1 MRQQLPQPPT
11 KLAHYNLNAPDAPI
25 LYFFHIPKTAGIS
38 MRVALTER
46 FWPEQAFPGQAWGH
60 LLSCTPD
67 ELAEYRLFFGHF
79 YSNLYRVLP
88 EQPLT
93 ITVIREPIA
102 RSLSHFRSIW
112 LKPEHYYHE
121 AARQLGSLVKFLE
134 DPVGRALITNF
145 QTRML
150 AVDHDP
156 QTVALTR
163 DLSEPYVLEAESEL
177 ATIPDIADA
186 ELLARA
192 KARLDSFAFVGLT
205 DRLRESLWL
214 LDYMFGW
221 WPAAEVPRENVT
233 PIDGVSGDISPDA
246 LAMLKALTALD
257 AELYRYAAQRF
268 NTDYAQMMTEIIQQQ
283 AIASQP
289 ALNQQRIELNFDYQ
303 LPGTG
308 WYPPERDP
316 DGQIFRWLGPVPQA
330 NVFLQLPTDR
340 PIKISGYIAFGMV
353 PELINS
359 LKMTVEQTP
368 VPLYL
373 VPTTQYGYTF
383 SGTIPAGAAATVG
396 LTCLT
401 FSVSHTVSP
410 REIDPE
416 STDNRPVGLAFCW
429 LRLSYQGGLESI
441 LNRAFHQFTG
451 TN

>member
-1 MRQQLPQPPT
+1 
-11 KLAHYNLNAPDAPI
+11 
-25 LYFFHIPKTAGIS
+25 

-46 FWPEQAFPGQAWGH
+46 FWPEQTFPGQAWGH

-67 ELAEYRLFFGHF
+67 QLAEYRLFFGHF
-79 YSNLYRVLP
+79 YSNLYRLLP
-88 EQPLT
+88 KQPLT
-93 ITVIREPIA
+93 ITVIREPITRA
-102 RSLSHFRSIW
+102 LSHFRSIW

-121 AARQLGSLVKFLE
+121 SARQLGSLVKFLE

-150 AVDHDP
+150 AVEHDP
-156 QTVALTR
+156 LTVAPTR

-177 ATIPDIADA
+177 VTVPGISDA

-205 DRLRESLWL
+205 ERLRESLWL

-221 WPAAEVPRENVT
+221 WPAADVPRENVT
-233 PIDGVSGDISPDA
+233 PVDESAGEISPEA
-246 LAMLKALTALD
+246 LAMLREMTALD

-268 NTDYAQMMTEIIQQQ
+268 NADYAQMMSEIIQQQ

-289 ALNQQRIELNFDYQ
+289 ALNQENIELSFDYQ

-308 WYPPERDP
+308 WYPPEYDP
-316 DGQIFRWLGPVPQA
+316 DGQIFRWLGPAPQA
-330 NVFLQLPTDR
+330 TVVLRLPPDR
-340 PIKISGYIAFGMV
+340 PIRLSGHIAFGV
-353 PELINS
+353 GPEILES
-359 LKMTVEQTP
+359 LTLTAEQTP

-373 VPTTQYGYTF
+373 VPTTRYGYTF
-383 SGTIPAGAAATVG
+383 SATIPSGAAAAAG

-401 FSVSHTVSP
+401 FRVSHTVIP
-410 REIDPE
+410 HELDPL
-416 STDNRPVGLAFCW
+416 STDTRSISLAFSW
-429 LRLSYQGGLESI
+429 LHLSYQDGLELK
-441 LNRAFHQFTG
+441 LNRAFRRFTG